1 MQMIPAGW
9 VKPLQMEEGC
19 AIRFRPVEQP
29 DSDGWS
35 PQTSSRSSPPLSGQ
49 ETDDVAGGQRHTGK
63 NRSHGR
69 GYPFMQKE
77 GKVTREG
84 IGFSHPSVR
93 GSQATC
99 LSGKRKGE

>member
-49 ETDDVAGGQRHTGK
+49 ETDDVAGARDTPEKTGLTGVAILSCRK
-63 NRSHGR
+63 R
-69 GYPFMQKE
+69 GK
-77 GKVTREG
+77 
-84 IGFSHPSVR
+84 
-93 GSQATC
+93 
-99 LSGKRKGE
+99 